1 MNILGEEIC
10 KQPKGPL
17 MFPWKRD
24 SKKHNKAFCY
34 FLSIFGAVAGPVR
47 GAWNKTK
54 SITNLNQL
62 QCSVG
67 GSRASNVSS
76 RQTGHIGFYKS
87 ASFTIWKQIEAV
99 VVFPCTLKVLI
110 FSVRVSTYHLWLFVI
125 TLNSDIN
132 HGNDLAIAGFVSAS
146 VPVPAPASMPPCL
159 GQRKRT
165 ISVNRR
171 LVSCLWHMMM
181 IIIMAKWWSIRF
193 SLRVCNW
200 APKTASL
207 GSSLSELI

>member
-1 MNILGEEIC
+1 MKWTSLGRKFANNQKDLLCSHENGI
-10 KQPKGPL
+10 PKNTIRL
-17 MFPWKRD
+17 FVI
-24 SKKHNKAFCY
+24 FCR
-34 FLSIFGAVAGPVR
+34 FFG

-67 GSRASNVSS
+67 GSRANNVSS

-146 VPVPAPASMPPCL
+146 VPVPAPAPASMPPCL